1 MISRIHGNPRAR
13 CVPCRG
19 RLREAHH
26 GSAEGV
32 EEARPERD
40 AARNMYLAG
49 ESNAGD
55 ASVEWQGVL
64 ILLYTV
70 HGDLHA

>member
-1 MISRIHGNPRAR
+1 MGVLKVSKRP
-13 CVPCRG
+13 G
-19 RLREAHH
+19 R
-26 GSAEGV
+26 S
-32 EEARPERD
+32 D

-64 ILLYTV
+64 ILPYTV